1 MAVRFNPGT
10 IGVAGVGGSV
20 IQPYTDNSGTPGNTT
35 INTPRGRAAIAAA
48 ASAATVT
55 NSSVLATST
64 VLISLKGTDATAI
77 TARVSAQSAGSFTV
91 TAIASATGTTVFDF
105 LVVN

>member
-1 MAVRFNPGT
+1 MAVRFNPGPSAT
-10 IGVAGVGGSV
+10 AGAGGSLT
-20 IQPYTDNSGTPGNTT
+20 QPFTDNSGTPGNTT

-48 ASAATVT
+48 ATACVVT

-64 VLISLKGTDATAI
+64 ILISDKGTDATA
-77 TARVSAQSAGSFTV
+77 TTMRVSAQSAGSFTV
-91 TAIASATGTTVFDF
+91 TAIAAATGNTVFDF

>member
-1 MAVRFNPGT
+1 MAIRFNPGALGT
-10 IGVAGVGGSV
+10 PGVGGSLT
-20 IQPYTDNSGTPGNTT
+20 QAFTDNSGTPGNTT

-48 ASAATVT
+48 ATACVVT

-64 VLISLKGTDATAI
+64 VLISDKGTDATA
-77 TARVSAQSAGSFTV
+77 TTMRVSSQGAGTFTV
-91 TAIASATGTTVFDF
+91 TAIAAATGNTVFDF